1 MITRTVVDRFD
12 ALVDQPIAWQET
24 AVSYIVAANVLF
36 ELDVADTPAG
46 FTWSDSGS
54 NRPILLLY
62 ATAAENLLKAV
73 RIAQG
78 KPVVVNGRLA
88 KYYSSHDLL
97 RYADDAKLVLGRP
110 ARSMLVRLQHVLEA
124 GKYPVAKVRGGSSR
138 AWRYEHPSDAERIC
152 CLLQTLDTALR
163 ATGTRCLPPFEV
175 AKLHSPGS
183 ERRRRTRG

>member
-1 MITRTVVDRFD
+1 MMAGAVVDRFD
-12 ALVDQPIAWQET
+12 ALVGQPIAWQET
-24 AVSYIVAANVLF
+24 AVSFIIAANVLF
-36 ELDVADTPAG
+36 DLDVADTPAG

-78 KPVVVNGRLA
+78 KPVVINGKLA

-97 RYADDAKLVLGRP
+97 RYADDAKVVLGRH
-110 ARSMLVRLQHVLEA
+110 ARSMLVKLQHVLEA
-124 GKYPVAKVRGGSSR
+124 GKYPVAKVRGASPG
-138 AWRYEHPSDAERIC
+138 AWRYEYPRDAEQIC
-152 CLLQTLDTALR
+152 CLLQMLDTALR
-163 ATGTRCLPPFEV
+163 ATGARCLPPFEV